1 MGVNLLVLVHDTS
14 GHFDINPLLDTL
26 EGRCTQ
32 YDERTALVQLS
43 TEEEEGINGGFYS
56 QPHPPISTDT
66 FQMFLIDILFF
77 LLLITF
83 FGNAGFTQCAKG
95 LHPT

>member
-43 TEEEEGINGGFYS
+43 TEEEEGINGGVYP
-56 QPHPPISTDT
+56 QPLANISADA
-66 FQMFLIDILFF
+66 FPYD
-77 LLLITF
+77 
-83 FGNAGFTQCAKG
+83 
-95 LHPT
+95 H